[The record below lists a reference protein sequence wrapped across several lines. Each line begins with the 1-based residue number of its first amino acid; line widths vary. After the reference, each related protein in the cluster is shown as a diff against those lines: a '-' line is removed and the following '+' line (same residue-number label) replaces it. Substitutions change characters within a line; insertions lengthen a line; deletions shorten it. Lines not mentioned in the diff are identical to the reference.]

1 MSELDKKFKELLNQS
16 KTFYDNGEEKKA
28 IELLLKAIELNLNQ
42 EEKAEIWG
50 IIGGI
55 YEDSD
60 IEEAIRTYLKCI
72 ELAPNSFHFHNKLG
86 EAYKDNGQYEKAIE
100 SLLKAV
106 ELNPNQKEKAEILD
120 SIGEI
125 YYYNSKYEKAIQ
137 TYLKCIELAPN
148 SNYYYYL
155 NSLGYAYFGLIRAEH
170 KQHKE
175 AMKIF
180 LKLIELKPNIA
191 DYWAFLAFSHVG
203 ECTKALLRSTELAPN
218 DEAKLYR
225 LAELYE
231 FNYQYEEAI
240 QTYLKCIELD
250 PDSYYKELGKA
261 YEKNQQYE
269 KAIESYLE
277 DIKLHPDIP
286 KNYILLGDA
295 YIANDQYK
303 DAIKAFEKVIEL
315 LK

>member
-1 MSELDKKFKELLNQS
+1 MSELDKKLKELLNQS

-86 EAYKDNGQYEKAIE
+86 EAYKDNEQYEKAIE

-125 YYYNSKYEKAIQ
+125 YYYNLEMYEKAIE
-137 TYLKCIELAPN
+137 TYLKCMELVPN
-148 SNYYYYL
+148 SNYYL
-155 NSLGYAYFGLIRAEH
+155 DCLGNAYSAND
-170 KQHKE
+170 QYKE

-180 LKLIELKPNIA
+180 LKLIELNPNIA
-191 DYWAFLAFSHVG
+191 SYWSELAFSYAG
-203 ECTKALLRSTELAPN
+203 ECTKL
-218 DEAKLYR
+218 
-225 LAELYE
+225 
-231 FNYQYEEAI
+231 F
-240 QTYLKCIELD
+240 
-250 PDSYYKELGKA
+250 
-261 YEKNQQYE
+261 
-269 KAIESYLE
+269 
-277 DIKLHPDIP
+277 
-286 KNYILLGDA
+286 
-295 YIANDQYK
+295 
-303 DAIKAFEKVIEL
+303 
-315 LK
+315 